1 MIRFS
6 RNPHSPALAPG
17 TRCGRNA
24 AVTTCRW
31 EDASYL
37 FRPDAAQPWEAISAQ
52 SHGQNRP
59 HSGPKIG
66 HSRAIRPNK
75 LGRVLAG
82 AGEYRAPCNDNVQQT
97 RQNSGGDRRSMRT
110 RANGTHNGAARTATI
125 NVACGPLDSTFVID
139 LTTQRGVFRFSLNF
153 LVHKRLCLCPPMVE
167 WRRRC
172 EVNLA
177 SIVTGRRRPTIPD
190 RTTRSIASYPR
201 HGVARLVTRLRR
213 SQEVPLSVVPIQRTV
228 NPPHCIQA
236 AHVHLELPCTRYS
249 DGHMTI
255 REDIRSRIQ
264 ALRSTPWPRDSQAG
278 RGTMLLASVRC
289 NQ

>member
-1 MIRFS
+1 MLPICSGRMPLSHGKQFQPSLMARIDPIVGRKSATVARFDRTS
-6 RNPHSPALAPG
+6 WAGFSPAQ
-17 TRCGRNA
+17 
-24 AVTTCRW
+24 VSI
-31 EDASYL
+31 E
-37 FRPDAAQPWEAISAQ
+37 
-52 SHGQNRP
+52 H
-59 HSGPKIG
+59 
-66 HSRAIRPNK
+66 RATIMFNK
-75 LGRVLAG
+75 HVKTA
-82 AGEYRAPCNDNVQQT
+82 
-97 RQNSGGDRRSMRT
+97 GGDRRSMRT

-153 LVHKRLCLCPPMVE
+153 LVHKRLCLCLPMVE

-172 EVNLA
+172 EVSLA

-201 HGVARLVTRLRR
+201 HGVARRVTRLRR

-249 DGHMTI
+249 DGHTTM
-255 REDIRSRIQ
+255 REDIHSRIQ
-264 ALRSTPWPRDSQAG
+264 ALRSTQWSHSSQAG